1 MEPELVDEE
10 ALEER
15 LSRPGPDLE
24 RDLARTKG
32 DLLLLGA
39 GGKMGPTLARMAR
52 RALPASRQVVAVAR
66 FSDPHSRETL
76 EKGGVRTLAC
86 DLLSRKDVDRL
97 PDAGALVWMAGQKFG
112 TTGAAATT
120 WAANTIAPAN
130 VAERY
135 RGVPVSMF
143 STGNVYPFTERGASE
158 LTPPGPV
165 GEYAWSAL
173 ARERIWEHAA
183 QAYGTPV
190 CIVRLNYAVEPR
202 YGVLLEI
209 ATAVRDGK
217 PIDLRMGR
225 VNVIWQGDANA
236 VALRCLTLASA
247 PPAILNMTG
256 LEILQVRALA
266 EEFGRL
272 LGRAPVFEG
281 AEERFA
287 LLSDASKMAKLF
299 GPPPTPVAQAVAWV
313 AAWILR
319 GGRTLGKPSH
329 FETRDGKF

>member
-1 MEPELVDEE
+1 MEDELVHEE
-10 ALEER
+10 ALDER
-15 LSRPGPDLE
+15 LSRPTPEVE
-24 RDLARTKG
+24 RALSTTRGA
-32 DLLLLGA
+32 LMFLGA

-52 RALPASRQVVAVAR
+52 RALPAGREVLAVAR
-66 FSDPHSRETL
+66 FSDPRARAAL
-76 EKGGVRTLAC
+76 EAAGVRTVSC
-86 DLLSRKDVDRL
+86 DLLKRKDVDAL

-135 RGVPVSMF
+135 RGVPTAMF
-143 STGNVYPFTERGASE
+143 STGNVYPFTETGATE
-158 LTPPGPV
+158 ATPPDPV

-183 QAYGTPV
+183 AAYGTPV
-190 CIVRLNYAVEPR
+190 VVLRLNYAVELR

-209 ATAVRDGK
+209 ASAVRDGR

-236 VALRCLTLASA
+236 VALRALPLAST
-247 PPAILNMTG
+247 PPRILNMTG
-256 LEILQVRALA
+256 PEILSVRALA
-266 EEFGRL
+266 ERFGEL
-272 LGRAPVFEG
+272 LGRAPIFEG
-281 AEERFA
+281 REEPKA
-287 LLSDASKMAKLF
+287 LLSDASRMASLF
-299 GPPPTPVAQAVAWV
+299 GPPPTPIAQAVAWV
-313 AAWILR
+313 AAWLKR

>member
-1 MEPELVDEE
+1 MQDELVSEE

-15 LSRPGPDLE
+15 LSRPTPEVE
-24 RDLARTKG
+24 RALAALKG

-52 RALPASRQVVAVAR
+52 RALPQNREVVAVAR
-66 FSDPHSRETL
+66 FSDPRSRESL
-76 EKGGVRTLAC
+76 EKAGVTCVPC
-86 DLLSRKDVDRL
+86 DLLSRKDVERL
-97 PDAGALVWMAGQKFG
+97 PDAAALVWMAGQKFG
-112 TTGAAATT
+112 TTGAAAST

-135 RGVPVSMF
+135 RGVPVAMF

-158 LTPPGPV
+158 TTPPGPV

-190 CIVRLNYAVEPR
+190 CVLRLNYAVEPR

-209 ATAVRDGK
+209 AETVRDGR
-217 PIDLRMGR
+217 PVDLRMGR

-236 VALRCLTLASA
+236 VALRGLALAAS

-256 LEILQVRALA
+256 VEILSVRALA
-266 EEFGRL
+266 TRFGEL
-272 LGRAPVFEG
+272 LGRAPIFEG
-281 AEERFA
+281 KEEPLA
-287 LLSDASKMAKLF
+287 LLSDASKMASLF
-299 GPPPTPVAQAVAWV
+299 GPPPTPIPTVVEWV
-313 AAWILR
+313 ASWLKR
-319 GGRTLGKPSH
+319 GNRTLGKPSH

>member
-15 LSRPGPDLE
+15 LSRPTPDVE
-24 RDLARTKG
+24 RALARLAG
-32 DLLLLGA
+32 PLVLLGA
-39 GGKMGPTLARMAR
+39 AGKMGPTLARMAR
-52 RALPASRQVVAVAR
+52 RALPPARDVVAVAR
-66 FSDPHSRETL
+66 FSDPRSRESL
-76 EKGGVRTLAC
+76 EKAGVRTVAC
-86 DLLSRKDVDRL
+86 DLLSRKDVERL
-97 PDAGALVWMAGQKFG
+97 PDAAALVWMAGQKFG
-112 TTGAAATT
+112 TTGAAAST

-135 RGVPVSMF
+135 RGVPVAMF

-158 LTPPGPV
+158 ATPPGPV

-190 CIVRLNYAVEPR
+190 CILRLNYAVEPR

-209 ATAVRDGK
+209 ATAVQAGR

-236 VALRCLTLASA
+236 VALRALGLAST
-247 PPAILNMTG
+247 PPMLLNMTG
-256 LEILQVRALA
+256 TEILSVRALA
-266 EEFGRL
+266 ERFGAL
-272 LGRAPVFEG
+272 LDRTPVFEG
-281 AEERFA
+281 REEPLA
-287 LLSDASKMAKLF
+287 LLSDASKMASLF
-299 GPPPTPVAQAVAWV
+299 GPPAVPTDQAVAWI
-313 AAWILR
+313 AAWIRR

-329 FETRDGKF
+329 FETRDGRF